1 MSCAAHLVY
10 KHATDPFQVEHIEK
24 DLVHNHHH
32 RCFEILFSSVVACNL
47 ELLVQLTRL
56 RDPENVPGCFF

>member
-1 MSCAAHLVY
+1 MHE
-10 KHATDPFQVEHIEK
+10 TDPFLVEHIEK

-47 ELLVQLTRL
+47 EVLVQLTIL
-56 RDPENVPGCFF
+56 RDPENVPGYFF